1 MTSNETEPV
10 NKRAIGTMVWDPVV
24 RFGHWALVAAFAI
37 AYLRAEEEASEPDLL
52 HVWGG
57 YAVGAII
64 IYYSSG
70 LGLNTLGSV
79 TFLARS
85 FLLQST

>member
-1 MTSNETEPV
+1 VTSNETEPV

-64 IYYSSG
+64 IYY
-70 LGLNTLGSV
+70 
-79 TFLARS
+79 ARS
-85 FLLQST
+85 MGLLRV